1 MKTILKN
8 YEGPYCTTFTLMA
21 STLRS
26 VGVPVLHIR
35 TAINDKGIMMALI
48 TYLSGAEQRVTVTNL
63 TPADAMFKVLQVVK
77 ETYFSEKAK
86 NKE

>member
-1 MKTILKN
+1 METILKN
-8 YEGPYCTTFTLMA
+8 YEGPYCTTFTFLA

-35 TAINDKGIMMALI
+35 TAISDKGIMLALI

-77 ETYFSEKAK
+77 ETYFPERAK